1 MHCPKCGH
9 DDSKVIESRDTGDAV
24 RRRRECLACG
34 SRYTTYERVE
44 RPNLAVVK
52 KDNRRELFDRSK
64 LKRAISSSVGKFL
77 DGEIETEEVISRV
90 EDALYS
96 LGENEI
102 NSRQIGDAIL
112 SELAR
117 RNEVAYI
124 RFASVYREFKNADEF
139 VNTLKEL
146 RDKPDS
152 VDDKNKC

>member
-44 RPNLAVVK
+44 RPNLTVVK